1 MLKQNRK
8 QKVSSLMNTKDM
20 VARLSE
26 KLAITKTSAA
36 DILRALSDVILEGLT
51 EDGETNW
58 HNLGRWKVAS
68 RKARSGV
75 DPQSGK
81 RIEIAAKNTTK
92 FRPAKHLKDHVEQLA
107 IETIEK

>member
-1 MLKQNRK
+1 
-8 QKVSSLMNTKDM
+8 MNTKDM

-26 KLAITKTSAA
+26 KLDTTKTHAA
-36 DILRALSDVILEGLT
+36 EILRCLGDVILEGLA

-58 HNLGRWKVAS
+58 HNLGRWKVAA

-81 RIEIAAKNTTK
+81 RIEIPSKNTPK
-92 FRPAKHLKDHVEQLA
+92 FRPAKHMKDYVERLN
-107 IETIEK
+107 IESA